1 MPRIEPF
8 GSVKAIS
15 LDRAEITRCLRE
27 VATSALVTFP
37 HVCAVYLIGSL
48 ARGSHSGTSD
58 VDLLLRVSERA
69 AKPIE
74 AVRPYFFFSSQ
85 LDIGIDLL
93 LCDDTSLPAIEQM
106 MEGSILLASRDAE
119 EHPEHQVSG
128 SGQTNSSEGQAAG

>member
-1 MPRIEPF
+1 MRRIEPF

>member
-1 MPRIEPF
+1 MRRIEPF

-48 ARGSHSGTSD
+48 TRGSHSGTSD
-58 VDLLLRVSERA
+58 VDLLLWVSERA
-69 AKPIE
+69 ANSIE

-106 MEGSILLASRDAE
+106 MEGSILLASRDVE

-128 SGQTNSSEGQAAG
+128 SEQTNSSEGQAAG

>member
-69 AKPIE
+69 ANQSRQSDRI
-74 AVRPYFFFSSQ
+74 SSSFRAN
-85 LDIGIDLL
+85 L
-93 LCDDTSLPAIEQM
+93 TSGLICCSVM
-106 MEGSILLASRDAE
+106 ILLYPPSSR
-119 EHPEHQVSG
+119 
-128 SGQTNSSEGQAAG
+128 